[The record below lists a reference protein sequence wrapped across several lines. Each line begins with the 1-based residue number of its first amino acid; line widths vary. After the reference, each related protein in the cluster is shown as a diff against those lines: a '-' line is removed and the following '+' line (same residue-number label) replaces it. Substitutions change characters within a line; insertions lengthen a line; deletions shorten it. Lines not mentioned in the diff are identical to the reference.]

1 MRPQQ
6 RSSSVPPLV
15 DPDTN
20 GASPRAQPSASS
32 ARTTPMQSPARRLT
46 ATIDVNLIPVFSPQV
61 RQLQQQQQR
70 PQQLLE
76 PGILT
81 ALIFLTAL
89 FLLKSVSKSIFG
101 SCVLQWGLK
110 TEHVWCSDGQIC
122 LVYGP
127 DHLKAKLC

>member
-15 DPDTN
+15 DPDAN
-20 GASPRAQPSASS
+20 GASPRVQPSASS

-61 RQLQQQQQR
+61 RQLQQQQR

-76 PGILT
+76 PGIST
-81 ALIFLTAL
+81 ALIFFSHEVDFWQLHSTVGA
-89 FLLKSVSKSIFG
+89 
-101 SCVLQWGLK
+101 
-110 TEHVWCSDGQIC
+110 
-122 LVYGP
+122 
-127 DHLKAKLC
+127 